1 MTEAPS
7 PEEIREAV
15 GVLDHVDELESAID
29 ELLEAGFDRSDISLL
44 AGQKAVEEKLGHLYS
59 KVSDLEDDAEV
70 PREAYV
76 SKESMGAAEGA
87 LFGSLAYVGA
97 VGAAGVV
104 VASGG
109 ALAVVIAAAAAAGG
123 VGGLIGTVLASWLDL
138 HHANYLS
145 EQLDR
150 GGLLLW
156 VRTWNKDQE
165 KRAQEILQK
174 YSAHDVHVHSRKA
187 KAPQVED

>member
-1 MTEAPS
+1 MAEVESAD
-7 PEEIREAV
+7 EIREAV
-15 GVLDHVDELESAID
+15 GVMDHVDELESAID
-29 ELLEAGFDRSDISLL
+29 ELLEAGFDRADISLL
-44 AGQKAVEEKLGHLYS
+44 AGHTAVEDKLGHMYQ

-76 SKESMGAAEGA
+76 SKESVGAAEGA

-97 VGAAGVV
+97 VAAAGAI

-109 ALAVVIAAAAAAGG
+109 TLAAVIAAAAAAGG
-123 VGGLIGTVLASWLDL
+123 VGGVIGTVLAGWLDL
-138 HHANYLS
+138 HHANYLA

-165 KRAQEILQK
+165 KRAQEILGK
-174 YSAHDVHVHSRKA
+174 HSAHDVHVHSRSA
-187 KAPQVED
+187 RAPSVAD